1 MGSGPHASTPAFTPP
16 ASHPSHERAA
26 HAPTRNTRALSPTA
40 LDPNG
45 PASAAARP
53 NASSAVSSTARVH
66 PLSSLERWVAPCA
79 STPSPRYARPISS
92 QSWASDESC
101 AARPR
106 SVASESVGATG
117 GACDRVTSS
126 NALQR
131 DIAMLLR
138 RIPVSLGGKGGER
151 VDQPRPGVTRID
163 DVVHVAARGR
173 EVRVGELLAILG
185 LARLGRVVLIE
196 DFHGALRAHDSDL
209 RRRPGDVVVPP
220 HMLRVHDVVGTA
232 VRLAGDHRDLGD
244 GRLTV
249 GEQQFGAV
257 RSEEHTSELQSLA
270 YLVCRLLLEKK
281 KNTN

>member
-53 NASSAVSSTARVH
+53 SASSAVSSTARVH
-66 PLSSLERWVAPCA
+66 TLSSLERWVAPCA
-79 STPSPRYARPISS
+79 STPSPRYARPIRS
-92 QSWASDESC
+92 QSWASEESC

-117 GACDRVTSS
+117 RVGACDRVTST

-138 RIPVSLGGKGGER
+138 RIPISLGGKGGER
-151 VDQPRPGVTRID
+151 VAQPRPGVTRID
-163 DVVHVAARGR
+163 DVVHVAARDR
-173 EVRVGELLAILG
+173 KST
-185 LARLGRVVLIE
+185 RLNSSHLVI
-196 DFHGALRAHDSDL
+196 SY
-209 RRRPGDVVVPP
+209 
-220 HMLRVHDVVGTA
+220 A
-232 VRLAGDHRDLGD
+232 VFCL
-244 GRLTV
+244 
-249 GEQQFGAV
+249 
-257 RSEEHTSELQSLA
+257 
-270 YLVCRLLLEKK
+270 KK
-281 KNTN
+281 KKTFIASASNAPDRYRLFA